1 MNRKVRV
8 TCIYIKLDD
17 SYYNRCSG
25 LHRALVVASS
35 VDGHLYFWCTIAT
48 LIFFFILPV
57 WYALCMCIYI
67 YIYILYTNI
76 FYIICRLIAIYF
88 SHFILKNVWLL
99 HQCQD
104 VYLFLMWYLPVQGE
118 NCSCSNAISGII
130 TPLNM
135 STMLGMKERC
145 IHASLTLCR

>member
-48 LIFFFILPV
+48 LIFLFYFARLICSV
-57 WYALCMCIYI
+57 YIYI

-76 FYIICRLIAIYF
+76 FDIICRLIAIYF

-104 VYLFLMWYLPVQGE
+104 VYLFTMCYLPVQGE

>member
-48 LIFFFILPV
+48 LIFLFYFARLICSV
-57 WYALCMCIYI
+57 YV

-76 FYIICRLIAIYF
+76 FDIICRLIAIYF

-104 VYLFLMWYLPVQGE
+104 VYLFLYCYLPVQGE

-145 IHASLTLCR
+145 IHVSLTLCR